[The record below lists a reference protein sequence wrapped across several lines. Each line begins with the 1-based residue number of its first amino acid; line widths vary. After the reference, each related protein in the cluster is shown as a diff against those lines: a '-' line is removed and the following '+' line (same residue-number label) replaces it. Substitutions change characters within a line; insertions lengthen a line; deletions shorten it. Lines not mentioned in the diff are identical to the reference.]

1 MTTPQTVLWNIE
13 YNTKRIMH
21 LLEGKSTDDFDGHEG
36 DIREVLRAIEIETT
50 EFNERMQLLEDKMNL
65 IIKLLG
71 KPDEK
76 KDI

>member
-13 YNTKRIMH
+13 YNTKRIVN
-21 LLEGKSTDDFDGHEG
+21 LLEGEYKGDSEEHEG
-36 DIREVLRAIEIETT
+36 DIREVLKAIEIETT

-71 KPDEK
+71 KPDG
-76 KDI
+76 